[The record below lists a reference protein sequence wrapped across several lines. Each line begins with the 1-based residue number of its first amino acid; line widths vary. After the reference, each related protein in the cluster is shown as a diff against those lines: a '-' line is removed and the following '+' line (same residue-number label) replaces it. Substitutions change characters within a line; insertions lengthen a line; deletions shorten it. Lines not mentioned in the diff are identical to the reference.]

1 MIRRPPRSTLFPYTT
16 LFRSAAYPPRLGA
29 IHRVLP
35 GLPPD
40 RAAELAKAA
49 FTVQDLPADL
59 SLDDALLQLAAA
71 GREGPAFL
79 LAGSPP
85 FRLLSHPDP
94 VQLAASMPAG
104 TSLPC

>member
-35 GLPPD
+35 RLDPD

-49 FTVQDLPADL
+49 FTVQDLPAGL
-59 SLDDALLQLAAA
+59 GLGDALQRLAAA
-71 GREGPAFL
+71 GRDGTAFL
-79 LAGSPP
+79 LAGGPVL
-85 FRLLSHPDP
+85 RLLSQPDP
-94 VQLAASMPAG
+94 VQLAAALPAG
-104 TSLPC
+104 TSAS